1 MYDYYMTVR
10 PTPDFIKSGAIAA
23 KVLSEVVK
31 EVRPGMKVI
40 RICRLADRKIAEYG
54 GKPAF
59 PCNVSIDDEAAHYT
73 SPHGDKK
80 VFPDKGLVKVDLG
93 AHVNGQLSDTAVTI
107 DLDGS
112 YEKFIAA
119 AKTALEKA
127 IEIIEPGVK
136 LGDVGTV
143 IEREIKKH
151 GLRPIHQL
159 SGHQLKPWILHAG
172 KTVPNVG
179 TRRSERMNIGEAFA
193 IEPFS
198 TDGNGTVKGSNDAY
212 IFSNVMSSKKKLD
225 RLSVQIRNVARRR
238 FGTLPW
244 AGRWLND
251 KKIDVTAS
259 LHSLLRAG
267 AIRAYPVLL
276 EGKGGMVAQFEH
288 TVFVAEEG
296 AIVTTLPNRQ

>member
-1 MYDYYMTVR
+1 MHDYYMTVR
-10 PTPDFIKSGAIAA
+10 PNPDFIKAGAIAA

-31 EVRPGMKVI
+31 EVRPGTKVI
-40 RICRLADRKIAEYG
+40 RICQLADRKIAEYG

-73 SPHGDKK
+73 SPRGDKK

-93 AHVNGQLSDTAVTI
+93 AHVNGQLSDTAVTV

-119 AKTALEKA
+119 SKTALEKA
-127 IEIIEPGVK
+127 IEVIEPGVK
-136 LGDVGTV
+136 LGEVGSV

-179 TRRSERMNIGEAFA
+179 TRGSERMNIGEAFA

-225 RLSVQIRNVARRR
+225 RLSAQIRNIARRR

-251 KKIDVTAS
+251 KKIDVTAA